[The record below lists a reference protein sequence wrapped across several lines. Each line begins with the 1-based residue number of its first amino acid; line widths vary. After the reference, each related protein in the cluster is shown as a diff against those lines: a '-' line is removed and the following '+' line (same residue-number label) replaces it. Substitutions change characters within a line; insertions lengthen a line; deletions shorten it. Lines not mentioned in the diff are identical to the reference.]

1 MDTYVCPKVA
11 ARYQIV
17 DERGKEIGDSLVNI
31 DVLRVIKWIG
41 LEPSVATPGR
51 KRKATVYGFH
61 SLRHSFASFC
71 AEAGVP
77 KAVVVSILGADSS
90 IIDRF
95 YTHVGEEAQRAA
107 IEAISGVKLINNAD
121 IRIRDA
127 IAYIE
132 QIEKKTS
139 EILTIRK
146 ILLGQ

>member
-1 MDTYVCPKVA
+1 M
-11 ARYQIV
+11 
-17 DERGKEIGDSLVNI
+17 
-31 DVLRVIKWIG
+31 
-41 LEPSVATPGR
+41 ATPGR

-139 EILTIRK
+139 EILTIKK